1 MSMPNVMISDLLEP
15 HAYATPLQFCSR
27 ASIRP
32 QFSSAAVNPQQE
44 NHLRSQPEPPLPS
57 LVSNWHQTGLRTS
70 IWESFLPSSLRALDR
85 SFSTPLPFPVL
96 PYYHFLGTSYF
107 FQVRFH
113 YRISC
118 RPRITLFSD
127 GKHRC
132 LRKDG
137 LPLAT
142 QHDPMTKKLPT
153 GTPPKQPLSH
163 TERRGSRRC
172 KITQLMRIRPSD
184 PSKDRFEDMRGSVS
198 VSRSGI
204 FFQSSERGYEV
215 GMRLFVTMPYSQDPA
230 SIAREYLAEVVR
242 RDVLPTGM
250 FGIGIKILMEM
261 GVQHSYNFGAAN
273 SR

>member
-1 MSMPNVMISDLLEP
+1 MLFSQLRPRQYLTKEKKTTTKFP
-15 HAYATPLQFCSR
+15 H
-27 ASIRP
+27 
-32 QFSSAAVNPQQE
+32 
-44 NHLRSQPEPPLPS
+44 PS
-57 LVSNWHQTGLRTS
+57 LP
-70 IWESFLPSSLRALDR
+70 FLG
-85 SFSTPLPFPVL
+85 L

-127 GKHRC
+127 GKHHC

-153 GTPPKQPLSH
+153 GTPPKQPLSN

-184 PSKDRFEDMRGSVS
+184 PNKDRFEDMRSSVS

-250 FGIGIKILMEM
+250 FGIGMKILMEM